1 MKKLIVLIGS
11 LLLIALMLFS
21 LSSCSKVE
29 IEASEIVAVFRYGDA
44 DITKPM
50 SDKDSEI
57 IRELFNGKNLYSD
70 SSSCGFSENVALI
83 IDGDTYCIA
92 CDDCGK
98 IYNIEKDKY
107 FNLSDKENEI
117 LRSLLCEYGFT
128 FPCV

>member
-11 LLLIALMLFS
+11 LLLIVLMLFS

-57 IRELFNGKNLYSD
+57 VREMFNGKNLYSD
-70 SSSCGFSENVALI
+70 SPSCGFSENVALI
-83 IDGDTYCIA
+83 IDGAPYCVA
-92 CDDCGK
+92 CDDCVFAEKVNPGQREFREVMRYD
-98 IYNIEKDKY
+98 YNKK
-107 FNLSDKENEI
+107 
-117 LRSLLCEYGFT
+117 
-128 FPCV
+128 